1 MNKEKKRQA
10 YFFFFFLI
18 AAVLLLLAGINQNGF
33 AQVRNKAIRIC
44 YECIGI
50 G

>member
-1 MNKEKKRQA
+1 MLNKLLR
-10 YFFFFFLI
+10 
-18 AAVLLLLAGINQNGF
+18 AVLLLAGIILLAIGIYTGDF
-33 AQVRNKAIRIC
+33 ANIFLKASKIC